1 METSAIARK
10 HVPRGNNVNYIVGF
24 MRKIVLDDEVLDK
37 ILDKY
42 VFFVT
47 YYIFIDKIKCESSI
61 RRILS
66 YDEKFIY
73 LNGNDFVDRINNPNS
88 LFVPKLYA
96 MDNHIKVEVLDPD
109 DLIDQDFN
117 LKYQYI
123 R

>member
-10 HVPRGNNVNYIVGF
+10 HVPHGNSVNYIVGF
-24 MRKIVLDDEVLDK
+24 MRKIVFEDEVLDK
-37 ILDKY
+37 IVGKY

-47 YYIFIDKIKCESSI
+47 YYMFADKIKCVSSV
-61 RRILS
+61 RKVLN

-96 MDNHIKVEVLDPD
+96 MDNHISVEVLNPNN
-109 DLIDQDFN
+109 LIDEDFN
-117 LKYQYI
+117 LKYQYG